1 MEQSEVRIG
10 DGERE
15 RVRES
20 LTRHTGEGRLTLDEL
35 SERLGEVYAAKTA
48 ADLDHALRELP
59 PLQREQPARP
69 RARRVPGGT
78 AIGRFALLAVA
89 MVAVWA
95 VFAVT
100 TGATYFWP
108 VWPIMAIGFKAA
120 RFQGARWGTWG
131 TWGTCGQRD
140 RGVQRA

>member
-1 MEQSEVRIG
+1 MERSEVRIG
-10 DGERE
+10 NGERE
-15 RVRES
+15 RVREV
-20 LTRHTGEGRLTLDEL
+20 LTRHAGEGRLTLDEL

-59 PLQREQPARP
+59 PLQREQPARETR
-69 RARRVPGGT
+69 RAPAST
-78 AIGRFALLAVA
+78 AVGRFALLAVA
-89 MVAVWA
+89 MVAIWA

-120 RFQGARWGTWG
+120 RFQGARFQGAR
-131 TWGTCGQRD
+131 WGTCGQRD
-140 RGVQRA
+140 RGAQHV